1 MGACGDLLMAVVP
14 GDRVDGVRAKVANAR
29 EDWKSLMSNLQMR
42 ETALKVFVCVCVSV
56 SA

>member
-42 ETALKVFVCVCVSV
+42 ETALKVFVCVCAIV
-56 SA
+56 